1 MKKGRDVD
9 DENGKCYSLS
19 QRGKPPLQVFAG
31 SAGGIQMAANRHVD
45 KIVYTAVAFAVILT
59 VIMMNAEAF
68 GITSNIRDPGYK
80 KILFDDSRV
89 HTIDLVVNDKEAFF
103 ADAEKHEYVSCSAV
117 IDGDAANNI
126 GLRVKGKTELGN
138 VGEESRERLNLRLEF
153 DHYQLGETW
162 HGLDKLDLNN
172 LIQDATCMKEYL
184 TYSLMRDFG
193 VPSPLASYAKV
204 TLNGEEL
211 GLYLA
216 VEGVEDSFISRNY
229 GGGHA
234 MLYRPENT
242 ESTEDARVIEAV
254 KLKYTD
260 DDPANYEALFVNA
273 GTEPE
278 PGDRKRLISLLKT
291 LNKYEDLDQ
300 ILDTE
305 EVIRYFVV
313 HNFTVS
319 DDSYTGNTVGN
330 YILLERDGR
339 LAMLPWDYNTAYG
352 SASGM
357 KEKAAVN
364 APIDAPAPEG
374 RMDDRPM
381 VGWIFSDETYKD
393 QYHELFEDFIEQYAE
408 SDRIREMIS
417 ETEELIAP
425 YVSADP
431 TKFMSEEAFRAGV
444 RALKL
449 FVELR
454 TQSVSGQLAGSIP
467 STYSGQIEDPESLV
481 DASMLDLSALDSV
494 HNTVLPEG
502 TESSATD
509 SGS

>member
-1 MKKGRDVD
+1 
-9 DENGKCYSLS
+9 
-19 QRGKPPLQVFAG
+19 
-31 SAGGIQMAANRHVD
+31 
-45 KIVYTAVAFAVILT
+45 
-59 VIMMNAEAF
+59 
-68 GITSNIRDPGYK
+68 
-80 KILFDDSRV
+80 
-89 HTIDLVVNDKEAFF
+89 
-103 ADAEKHEYVSCSAV
+103 
-117 IDGDAANNI
+117 
-126 GLRVKGKTELGN
+126 
-138 VGEESRERLNLRLEF
+138 
-153 DHYQLGETW
+153 
-162 HGLDKLDLNN
+162 
-172 LIQDATCMKEYL
+172 
-184 TYSLMRDFG
+184 
-193 VPSPLASYAKV
+193 
-204 TLNGEEL
+204 
-211 GLYLA
+211 
-216 VEGVEDSFISRNY
+216 
-229 GGGHA
+229 
-234 MLYRPENT
+234 MLYKPENT

-254 KLKYTD
+254 KLKYTG
-260 DDPANYEALFVNA
+260 DDPENYEALFVNA

-357 KEKAAVN
+357 EEKAAVN

-467 STYSGQIEDPESLV
+467 STFSGQIEDPESLV

>member
-1 MKKGRDVD
+1 
-9 DENGKCYSLS
+9 
-19 QRGKPPLQVFAG
+19 
-31 SAGGIQMAANRHVD
+31 
-45 KIVYTAVAFAVILT
+45 
-59 VIMMNAEAF
+59 MMNAEAL

-80 KILFDDSRV
+80 KILFDGSKV
-89 HTIDLVVNDKEAFF
+89 HTIDLVVNNKEAFF

-117 IDGDAANNI
+117 IDGDAANNV
-126 GLRVKGKTELGN
+126 GLRVKGKTDLGN
-138 VGEESRERLNLRLEF
+138 VREESRERMSFRLEF

-162 HGLDKLDLNN
+162 LGLDKLDLNN

-184 TYSLMRDFG
+184 TYSLMRGFG

-204 TLNGEEL
+204 TLNGEEI

-234 MLYRPENT
+234 MLYKPENT

-278 PGDRKRLISLLKT
+278 PGDRNRLISLLKT

-357 KEKAAVN
+357 EEKAAVN

-374 RMDDRPM
+374 RIDDRPM
-381 VGWIFSDETYKD
+381 VGWIFSDETYKE

-467 STYSGQIEDPESLV
+467 STFSGQIEDPESLV

>member
-1 MKKGRDVD
+1 M
-9 DENGKCYSLS
+9 
-19 QRGKPPLQVFAG
+19 AG
-31 SAGGIQMAANRHVD
+31 SRHVD
-45 KIVYTAVAFAVILT
+45 KIVYCAVALAVVLT
-59 VIMMNAEAF
+59 VLMMNAEAL

-80 KILFDDSRV
+80 KILFDGSKV
-89 HTIDLVVNDKEAFF
+89 HTIDLVVNNKEAFF
-103 ADAEKHEYVSCSAV
+103 ADAEKHAYVSCSAV
-117 IDGDAANNI
+117 IDGDAANNV
-126 GLRVKGKTELGN
+126 GLRVKGKTDLGN
-138 VGEESRERLNLRLEF
+138 VREESRERMSFRLEF

-184 TYSLMRDFG
+184 TYSLMRGFG

-204 TLNGEEL
+204 TLNGEEI

-234 MLYRPENT
+234 MLYKPENT

-254 KLKYTD
+254 KLKYTG
-260 DDPANYEALFVNA
+260 DDPENYEALFVNA

-357 KEKAAVN
+357 EEKAAVN

-381 VGWIFSDETYKD
+381 VGWIFSDETYKE

-467 STYSGQIEDPESLV
+467 STFSGQIEDPESLV

>member
-1 MKKGRDVD
+1 
-9 DENGKCYSLS
+9 
-19 QRGKPPLQVFAG
+19 
-31 SAGGIQMAANRHVD
+31 
-45 KIVYTAVAFAVILT
+45 
-59 VIMMNAEAF
+59 MMNAEAL

-80 KILFDDSRV
+80 KILFDGSKV
-89 HTIDLVVNDKEAFF
+89 HTIDLVVNNKEAFF
-103 ADAEKHEYVSCSAV
+103 ADAEKHAYVSCSAV
-117 IDGDAANNI
+117 IDGDAANNV
-126 GLRVKGKTELGN
+126 GLRVKGKTDLGN
-138 VGEESRERLNLRLEF
+138 VREESRERMSFRLEF

-184 TYSLMRDFG
+184 TYSLMRGFG

-204 TLNGEEL
+204 TLNGEEI

-234 MLYRPENT
+234 MLYKPENT

-254 KLKYTD
+254 KLKYTG
-260 DDPANYEALFVNA
+260 DDPENYEALFVNA

-357 KEKAAVN
+357 EEKAAVN

-381 VGWIFSDETYKD
+381 VGWIFSDETYKE

-467 STYSGQIEDPESLV
+467 STFSGQIEDPESLV

>member
-1 MKKGRDVD
+1 M
-9 DENGKCYSLS
+9 
-19 QRGKPPLQVFAG
+19 AG
-31 SAGGIQMAANRHVD
+31 SRHVD
-45 KIVYTAVAFAVILT
+45 KIVYCAVALAVVLT
-59 VIMMNAEAF
+59 VLMMNAEAL

-80 KILFDDSRV
+80 KILFDGSKV
-89 HTIDLVVNDKEAFF
+89 HTIDLVVNNKEAFF
-103 ADAEKHEYVSCSAV
+103 ADAEKHAYVSCSAV
-117 IDGDAANNI
+117 IDGDAANNV
-126 GLRVKGKTELGN
+126 GLRVKGKTDLGN
-138 VGEESRERLNLRLEF
+138 VREESRERMSFRLEF

-184 TYSLMRDFG
+184 TYSLMRGFG

-204 TLNGEEL
+204 TLNGEEI

-234 MLYRPENT
+234 MLYKPENT

-260 DDPANYEALFVNA
+260 DDPENYEALFVNA

-357 KEKAAVN
+357 EEKAAVN

-467 STYSGQIEDPESLV
+467 STFSGQIEDPESLV

-494 HNTVLPEG
+494 HNTVPPEG

>member
-31 SAGGIQMAANRHVD
+31 STGGIQMAANRHVD
-45 KIVYTAVAFAVILT
+45 KIVYIAVALAVILT
-59 VIMMNAEAF
+59 LIMMNAEAF

-216 VEGVEDSFISRNY
+216 VEGVEDSFISR
-229 GGGHA
+229 
-234 MLYRPENT
+234 
-242 ESTEDARVIEAV
+242 
-254 KLKYTD
+254 
-260 DDPANYEALFVNA
+260 
-273 GTEPE
+273 
-278 PGDRKRLISLLKT
+278 
-291 LNKYEDLDQ
+291 
-300 ILDTE
+300 
-305 EVIRYFVV
+305 IR
-313 HNFTVS
+313 S
-319 DDSYTGNTVGN
+319 
-330 YILLERDGR
+330 
-339 LAMLPWDYNTAYG
+339 
-352 SASGM
+352 
-357 KEKAAVN
+357 
-364 APIDAPAPEG
+364 
-374 RMDDRPM
+374 
-381 VGWIFSDETYKD
+381 
-393 QYHELFEDFIEQYAE
+393 
-408 SDRIREMIS
+408 
-417 ETEELIAP
+417 
-425 YVSADP
+425 
-431 TKFMSEEAFRAGV
+431 
-444 RALKL
+444 
-449 FVELR
+449 
-454 TQSVSGQLAGSIP
+454 
-467 STYSGQIEDPESLV
+467 
-481 DASMLDLSALDSV
+481 LSAYCSIK
-494 HNTVLPEG
+494 
-502 TESSATD
+502 SSK
-509 SGS
+509 SS

>member
-1 MKKGRDVD
+1 M
-9 DENGKCYSLS
+9 
-19 QRGKPPLQVFAG
+19 AG
-31 SAGGIQMAANRHVD
+31 SRHVD
-45 KIVYTAVAFAVILT
+45 KIVYCAVALAVVLT
-59 VIMMNAEAF
+59 VLMMNAEAL

-80 KILFDDSRV
+80 KILFDGSKV
-89 HTIDLVVNDKEAFF
+89 HTIDLVVNNKEAFF
-103 ADAEKHEYVSCSAV
+103 ADAAKHAYVSCSAV
-117 IDGDAANNI
+117 IDGDAANNV
-126 GLRVKGKTELGN
+126 GLRVKGKTDLGN
-138 VGEESRERLNLRLEF
+138 VREESRERMSFRLEF

-184 TYSLMRDFG
+184 TYSLMRGFG

-204 TLNGEEL
+204 TLNGEEI

-278 PGDRKRLISLLKT
+278 PGDRNRLISLLKT

-357 KEKAAVN
+357 EEKAAVN

-374 RMDDRPM
+374 RIDDRPM
-381 VGWIFSDETYKD
+381 VGWIFSDETYKE

-467 STYSGQIEDPESLV
+467 STFSGQIEDPESLV

>member
-1 MKKGRDVD
+1 MQGGV
-9 DENGKCYSLS
+9 
-19 QRGKPPLQVFAG
+19 QMAG
-31 SAGGIQMAANRHVD
+31 SRHVD
-45 KIVYTAVAFAVILT
+45 KIVYSAVVLAVVLT

-234 MLYRPENT
+234 MLYKPENT

-260 DDPANYEALFVNA
+260 DDPENYEALFVNA

-357 KEKAAVN
+357 EEKAAVN

-467 STYSGQIEDPESLV
+467 STFSGQIEDPESLV

>member
-1 MKKGRDVD
+1 M
-9 DENGKCYSLS
+9 
-19 QRGKPPLQVFAG
+19 AG
-31 SAGGIQMAANRHVD
+31 SRHVD
-45 KIVYTAVAFAVILT
+45 KIVYCAVALAVVLT
-59 VIMMNAEAF
+59 VLMMNAEAL

-80 KILFDDSRV
+80 KILFDGSKV
-89 HTIDLVVNDKEAFF
+89 HTIDLVVNNKEAFF
-103 ADAEKHEYVSCSAV
+103 ADAEKHAYVSCSAV
-117 IDGDAANNI
+117 IDGDAANNV
-126 GLRVKGKTELGN
+126 GLRVKGKTDLGN
-138 VGEESRERLNLRLEF
+138 VREESRERMSFRLEF

-184 TYSLMRDFG
+184 TYSLMRGFG

-204 TLNGEEL
+204 TLNGEEI

-234 MLYRPENT
+234 MLYKPENT

-254 KLKYTD
+254 KLKYTG
-260 DDPANYEALFVNA
+260 DDPENYEALFVNA

-357 KEKAAVN
+357 EEKAAVN

-467 STYSGQIEDPESLV
+467 STFSGQIEDPESLV

>member
-1 MKKGRDVD
+1 
-9 DENGKCYSLS
+9 
-19 QRGKPPLQVFAG
+19 
-31 SAGGIQMAANRHVD
+31 
-45 KIVYTAVAFAVILT
+45 
-59 VIMMNAEAF
+59 MMNAEAL

-80 KILFDDSRV
+80 KILFDGSKV
-89 HTIDLVVNDKEAFF
+89 HTIDLVVNNKEAFF
-103 ADAEKHEYVSCSAV
+103 ADAEKHAYVSCSAV
-117 IDGDAANNI
+117 IDGDAANNV
-126 GLRVKGKTELGN
+126 GLRVKGKTDLGN
-138 VGEESRERLNLRLEF
+138 VREESRERMSFRLEF

-184 TYSLMRDFG
+184 TYSLMRGFG

-204 TLNGEEL
+204 TLNGEEI

-234 MLYRPENT
+234 MLYKPENT

-254 KLKYTD
+254 KLKYTG
-260 DDPANYEALFVNA
+260 DDPENYEALFVNA

-278 PGDRKRLISLLKT
+278 PEDRKRLISLLKT

-357 KEKAAVN
+357 EEKAAVN

-467 STYSGQIEDPESLV
+467 STFSGQIEDPESLV